1 MAITTSTL
9 AARPE
14 LIERV
19 WDMPD
24 QWDEFMDHDPIPGAL
39 APETSRSTSN
49 RTSGYDTT
57 SCSAYTRG
65 AR

>member
-39 APETSRSTSN
+39 APVYCIGDRDVAVYVEPNVWVRH
-49 RTSGYDTT
+49 DLL
-57 SCSAYTRG
+57 
-65 AR
+65 